1 MGAREIRVEKEE
13 WVCSGRSKR
22 RKFEALNC
30 FLKLSS
36 STRTSPSFFILVSH
50 NFVPVPPFAFH
61 FGMFNISFPYRS
73 YKHVRQRWRR
83 RGWER
88 LVERSRAAKRVAMRK
103 KTRQRTRKGRKTVL
117 LVDNQ
122 LPPSPLLSLI
132 LPLVFALEAIN
143 DAWKRSRAMLR
154 TYFSIGSARPS
165 GVDLASLLTRNSAEK
180 P

>member
-36 STRTSPSFFILVSH
+36 STRTSPSFFILVSR
-50 NFVPVPPFAFH
+50 NLVPVPPFAFH

-122 LPPSPLLSLI
+122 LPPPSPLTVTVSH
-132 LPLVFALEAIN
+132 PTFGFCT
-143 DAWKRSRAMLR
+143 RS
-154 TYFSIGSARPS
+154 
-165 GVDLASLLTRNSAEK
+165 N
-180 P
+180 